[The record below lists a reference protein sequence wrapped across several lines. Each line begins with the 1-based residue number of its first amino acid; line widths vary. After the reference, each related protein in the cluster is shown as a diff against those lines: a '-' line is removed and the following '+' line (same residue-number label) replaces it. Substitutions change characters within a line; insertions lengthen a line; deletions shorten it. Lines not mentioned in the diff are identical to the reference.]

1 MLAATPVAAILVLLT
16 IAIHYE
22 ALRITS
28 EIAPRLHLVH
38 PRARLVFIVVAAFA
52 AHTFEIWLWALGYFA
67 CVHWLGIGSFGG
79 VSIDGLAEMVYFS
92 VVSYTTLG
100 LGEIYP
106 LDGLRL
112 LTGIESLIGLM
123 MITWTASFTYLT
135 MEKYW
140 PLHRE
145 RRQRRHKE
153 S

>member
-1 MLAATPVAAILVLLT
+1 
-16 IAIHYE
+16 
-22 ALRITS
+22 
-28 EIAPRLHLVH
+28 
-38 PRARLVFIVVAAFA
+38 
-52 AHTFEIWLWALGYFA
+52 
-67 CVHWLGIGSFGG
+67 
-79 VSIDGLAEMVYFS
+79 MVYYS

-145 RRQRRHKE
+145 RRQRRHTE